1 MEGKKSIK
9 NQSVERTFQI
19 IEVMAKERNN
29 MRLLDIAQK
38 VQLPTSTVIRYLATL
53 MSYNY
58 VRQDPETLRYSLSL
72 KFCQIAYMISSQFSI
87 RTIARPYLIKLSNI
101 CRESTCLAQ
110 EEDMRVLYI
119 DTVDGPDNMLKTF
132 QRIGKNAPLHCTGV
146 GKLLLLNYD
155 DEKLDSLIEKYG
167 LPSVTPNTITNK
179 KDLIEE
185 LCKVRN
191 NNYAIDDEECEI
203 GARCVAAP
211 IRDYTNKVIAAVS
224 VSGPTNRMTMKRIDE
239 IKEYI
244 TDFADQISNTL
255 EYHRK

>member
-1 MEGKKSIK
+1 MGKKKTVK

-19 IEVMAKERNN
+19 IEIMAKGRAN
-29 MRLLDIAQK
+29 MRLLDIAEK
-38 VQLPTSTVIRYLATL
+38 VKLPTSTVIRYLATL

-72 KFCQIAYMISSQFSI
+72 KFCQIANMINSQFSI
-87 RTIARPYLIKLSNI
+87 RDIARPFLIKLSNI

-110 EEDMRVLYI
+110 EEDMTVLYI
-119 DTVDGPDNMLKTF
+119 DTVDGPDAMLKTF
-132 QRIGKNAPLHCTGV
+132 QRIGKKASLHCTGV
-146 GKLLLLNYD
+146 GKLLLLNYS
-155 DEKLDSLIEKYG
+155 DEKLDELIEKYG
-167 LPSVTPNTITNK
+167 LPAVTPNTITNK
-179 KDLIEE
+179 EDLIEE
-185 LCKVRN
+185 LRKVRN

-211 IRDYTNKVIAAVS
+211 IRDYTNQVIAGIS

-244 TDFADQISNTL
+244 TDYANQISGML
-255 EYHRK
+255 EYH